1 MLYARRLE
9 EIGFDANSVVTVGSF
24 DGVHRAHQLI
34 IQNVVDRARA
44 RSGRSVLVTFDP
56 HPREVLR
63 PGTIVVYL
71 SSPEERRDLIASFG
85 VDAMLVLPFTEEFSR
100 LTSREFFERFLVR
113 GTGVAEIVEGYNHHF
128 GRNREGSIQSIQDL
142 AKEFKFTCTTVPQR
156 DVDGIPVS
164 SSAVRG
170 FLHDGSAASA
180 ARFLGRPYGV
190 MGIVIPGDRRG
201 RTLGFPTA
209 NLAPSFAR
217 KMIPRNGIYIVGVD
231 IGDGQRR
238 FGLASIGVRPTF
250 HSDGPRTIEVYILDF
265 DQDIYG
271 RSITATFLDRL
282 RDEERFDSVDALIT
296 QMERDKEQA
305 VAYVATLTR
314 T

>member
-24 DGVHRAHQLI
+24 DGVHLAHQEI
-34 IQNVVDRARA
+34 IQDVVARARR
-44 RSGRSVLVTFDP
+44 RSGRSVLITFDP

-71 SSPEERRDLIASFG
+71 SSPEERRDLIAPFG
-85 VDAMLVLPFTEEFSR
+85 IDAMLVLPFTEEFSR
-100 LTSREFFERFLVR
+100 LTSREFLERFLVR
-113 GTGVAEIVEGYNHHF
+113 GTGVAEMVEGYNHHF
-128 GRNREGSIQSIQDL
+128 GRNREGSVQSIQDL
-142 AKEFKFTCTTVPQR
+142 GKEFSFVATTVAQR
-156 DVDGIPVS
+156 SVDGVAVS
-164 SSAVRG
+164 SSAIRS
-170 FLHDGSAASA
+170 FLQEGAVAPA

-190 MGIVIPGDRRG
+190 TGIVIPGDRRG

-209 NLAPSFAR
+209 NIAPSFAR
-217 KMIPRNGIYIVGVD
+217 KMIPRSGIYMVGVD
-231 IGDGQRR
+231 IGDRKER

-250 HSDGPRTIEVYILDF
+250 HTDGPRTIEVYILDF

-271 RSITATFLDRL
+271 RTITTTFLDRL
-282 RDEERFDSVDALIT
+282 RDEERFDSVDALVE

-305 VAYVATLTR
+305 VAYVAAR
-314 T
+314 KRP